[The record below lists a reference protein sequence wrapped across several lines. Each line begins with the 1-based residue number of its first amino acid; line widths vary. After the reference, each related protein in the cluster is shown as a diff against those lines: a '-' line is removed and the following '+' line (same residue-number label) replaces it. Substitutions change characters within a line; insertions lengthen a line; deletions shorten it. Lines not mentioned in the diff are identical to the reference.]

1 MTELEPLIKAFVK
14 TLEEADIITTN
25 TSDLTSTQFECFP
38 AIDNNDS
45 AHPRILGLLD
55 SMKRRTVMQA
65 CEFKAYEFLSKD
77 YMTFD
82 ASELP
87 AGVIVNMS
95 VWAFFKLDN
104 PDMWVSNTGR
114 FHTNEELA
122 AILRD
127 ATGSIQV
134 VDACD
139 LH

>member
-1 MTELEPLIKAFVK
+1 
-14 TLEEADIITTN
+14 
-25 TSDLTSTQFECFP
+25 
-38 AIDNNDS
+38 
-45 AHPRILGLLD
+45 
-55 SMKRRTVMQA
+55 MQA

-77 YMTFD
+77 YRMFD
-82 ASELP
+82 
-87 AGVIVNMS
+87 GTVVNMS

-114 FHTNEELA
+114 FHTNEELV

-134 VDACD
+134 VDAYD

>member
-1 MTELEPLIKAFVK
+1 M
-14 TLEEADIITTN
+14 
-25 TSDLTSTQFECFP
+25 
-38 AIDNNDS
+38 
-45 AHPRILGLLD
+45 
-55 SMKRRTVMQA
+55 
-65 CEFKAYEFLSKD
+65 FKAYEFLSKD
-77 YMTFD
+77 YRTFD

-87 AGVIVNMS
+87 DGTIINIS

-127 ATGSIQV
+127 RISPIKV

-139 LH
+139 LHW